1 MIFWYCCMTNQ
12 TRFGANL
19 IEYRKILKFLKSGI
33 QLIGIRG
40 KTPCPW
46 KIHRILKNEIQNT
59 TVAFHFQQ
67 ESQKT

>member
-1 MIFWYCCMTNQ
+1 MTNQ

-40 KTPCPW
+40 KTHVHG
-46 KIHRILKNEIQNT
+46 KFTE
-59 TVAFHFQQ
+59 F
-67 ESQKT
+67 